1 MKRKGLKLQLA
12 LAIESVLGFNHA
24 LTIPNAKRYINQ
36 ETRKRFRIRLSTK
49 IELEDWIIA
58 LQVVRIDRVGH
69 FARDASSDTTPPE
82 DRFIN
87 ILDSIKIVRSDLN
100 KSTSP
105 YSRAR

>member
-12 LAIESVLGFNHA
+12 LAIDSVLGFQHA

-36 ETRKRFRIRLSTK
+36 EMRRRFRIRDSTV

-58 LQVVRIDRVGH
+58 LQAVRIDRVGH
-69 FARDASSDTTPPE
+69 FVRVSSGDPTPPE
-82 DRFIN
+82 NRFIE
-87 ILDSIKIVRSDLN
+87 ILDSIQIVRSDLN